1 MFLSSG
7 PCQCTLMVNKL
18 LTGLYLHKVDMIFV
32 CVKQQ
37 IEPSL
42 KSNCPEHIPSPAL
55 LPGEALIL
63 KQHRIMC
70 VDATEEPMIG
80 VLYITNYRVIFSGN
94 LLSVSRMLELII
106 LKTVKSLLI
115 YLNP

>member
-1 MFLSSG
+1 MS
-7 PCQCTLMVNKL
+7 VKL
-18 LTGLYLHKVDMIFV
+18 NFCKDDNVPL

-42 KSNCPEHIPSPAL
+42 KSNCPEHIPSPPL

-70 VDATEEPMIG
+70 VDAAEEPMIG

-94 LLSVSRMLELII
+94 LLSVSRMFELII
-106 LKTVKSLLI
+106 LMTVTSLLI